1 MLGPENKRLVES
13 YCFEGSCSVAIQ
25 QLLREW
31 PPGYGG
37 VERVA
42 HELGNCW
49 GGVTYSLDVQ
59 AQACL
64 RQDAL
69 QVTYPR
75 KRLRSIV
82 LGGRLHLPLPS
93 RSLISLLAS
102 SEPLHGHLPSPGV
115 LLLLVLARL
124 VRPGRIVTAHWHCFL
139 QTTHGLR
146 GRLFGLY
153 QWVALRVL
161 PHLSAVVTTS
171 PVLSAEL
178 HRCGCSPAQVVV
190 LPCCLS
196 SSQEQAALA
205 VSLPVAQEG
214 DPLRVLFIGR
224 LDSYKRL
231 DWLLEA
237 LAALRSPW
245 QLSVVGDGPNRSRFE
260 HLAQRLFFSQLRE
273 DPKLVQFHG
282 RLPELEKQAQ
292 IIASDVLVLPSDCSN
307 EAFGIVQLEAMAAG
321 RIALAF
327 DQPRSGMGW
336 VGQLSGLPWSQSP
349 EGLAEVLQRL
359 ADQPQ
364 MRNLMSWKARDRYT
378 ALFARSVWLQQ
389 LSKFGDRLKTGR
401 VPSFRSEGS

>member
-1 MLGPENKRLVES
+1 M
-13 YCFEGSCSVAIQ
+13 AIQ

-42 HELGNCW
+42 HELSNCW

-59 AQACL
+59 SQACM
-64 RQDAL
+64 RKDAL
-69 QVTYPR
+69 LVTYPR
-75 KRLRSIV
+75 KQLPAVRV
-82 LGGRLHLPLPS
+82 GGRLHLPLPS
-93 RSLISLLAS
+93 RSLISLLGS

-124 VRPGRIVTAHWHCFL
+124 LRPGRIVTAHWHCFL
-139 QTTHGLR
+139 ESPHGFS
-146 GRLFGLY
+146 GRLFWLY
-153 QWVALRVL
+153 QWIALRVI

-171 PVLSAEL
+171 PVMSAEL
-178 HRCGCSPAQVVV
+178 QRCGCSPAQVMV

-196 SSQEQAALA
+196 ASQEQAALA
-205 VSLPVAQEG
+205 ASLPVAQE
-214 DPLRVLFIGR
+214 DEPLRLLFIGR

-245 QLSVVGDGPNRSRFE
+245 RLSVVGDGPNRSRFE
-260 HLAQRLFFSQLRE
+260 QLAQRLFFSQLRE

-292 IIASDVLVLPSDCSN
+292 IVASDVLVLPSDRSN

-327 DQPRSGMGW
+327 DHPRSGMGW

-349 EGLAEVLQRL
+349 EELVGVLQRL

-364 MRNLMSWKARDRYT
+364 MRSLMCLEARDRYST
-378 ALFARSVWLQQ
+378 LFARSVWLQQ
-389 LSKFGDRLKTGR
+389 LSKVGDRLKTGK
-401 VPSFRSEGS
+401 VTFCTE

>member
-1 MLGPENKRLVES
+1 MIALLSPNAS
-13 YCFEGSCSVAIQ
+13 EGSCSVAIH

-42 HELGNCW
+42 HELSHCW

-59 AQACL
+59 SQARM
-64 RQDAL
+64 RQDAFP
-69 QVTYPR
+69 VTYPR
-75 KRLRSIV
+75 KRLRSIGV
-82 LGGRLHLPLPS
+82 GGRLHLPLPS
-93 RSLISLLAS
+93 RALISLLAS

-124 VRPGRIVTAHWHCFL
+124 LRPCRIVTAHWHCFL
-139 QTTHGLR
+139 ETTPDLSGC
-146 GRLFGLY
+146 LFGLY
-153 QWVALRVL
+153 QWIALRVL

-171 PVLSAEL
+171 PVMSAEL
-178 HRCGCSPAQVVV
+178 QRCGCSPAQVLV

-196 SSQEQAALA
+196 ASQEQAAMA
-205 VSLPVAQEG
+205 VPLPVVQEG
-214 DPLRVLFIGR
+214 EPLRVLFIGR

-245 QLSVVGDGPNRSRFE
+245 RLSVVGDGPNRSRFE
-260 HLAQRLFFSQLRE
+260 RLAQQLFGSQFRD

-282 RLPELEKQAQ
+282 RLSELEKQAE
-292 IIASDVLVLPSDCSN
+292 IVASDVLVLPSDRSN

-327 DQPRSGMGW
+327 DHPRSGMGW

-349 EGLAEVLQRL
+349 EELVGVLQRL

-364 MRNLMSWKARDRYT
+364 MRSLMCLEARDRYST
-378 ALFARSVWLQQ
+378 LFARSVWLQQ
-389 LSKFGDRLKTGR
+389 LSKVGDRLKTGR
-401 VPSFRSEGS
+401 VHHSTK

>member
-1 MLGPENKRLVES
+1 M
-13 YCFEGSCSVAIQ
+13 AIQ

-42 HELGNCW
+42 HELSLCW

-59 AQACL
+59 GQACS

-69 QVTYPR
+69 PVSYRR
-75 KRLRSIV
+75 KRLRSV
-82 LGGRLHLPLPS
+82 GVGGRLHVPLPS
-93 RSLISLLAS
+93 RSLISLVAS

-115 LLLLVLARL
+115 LLVLVVARL
-124 VRPGRIVTAHWHCFL
+124 LRPRRIVTAHWHCFL
-139 QTTHGLR
+139 EKTPGLT
-146 GRLFGLY
+146 GLLFGFY
-153 QWVALRVL
+153 QWIALRVI
-161 PHLSAVVTTS
+161 PHLSGVVTTS
-171 PVLSAEL
+171 PVMSAEL
-178 HRCGCSPAQVVV
+178 QRCGCSPAKVLV

-196 SSQEQAALA
+196 ASQEQAAMAVPLA
-205 VSLPVAQEG
+205 LVQEG
-214 DPLRVLFIGR
+214 EPLRVLFIGR

-237 LAALRSPW
+237 LAGLRSPW
-245 QLSVVGDGPNRSRFE
+245 RLSVVGDGPNRSRFE
-260 HLAQRLFFSQLRE
+260 HLAQQLFISQLQV

-292 IIASDVLVLPSDCSN
+292 IAASDVLVLPSDRSN

-349 EGLAEVLQRL
+349 EGLVEVLQRL

-364 MRNLMSWKARDRYT
+364 MRNLMGLKSRERYNT
-378 ALFARSVWLQQ
+378 LFARSVWLKQ
-389 LSKFGDRLKTGR
+389 LSKFGSLVKTGK
-401 VPSFRSEGS
+401 VPSCT